1 MDNIKL
7 LRSEID
13 EINNE
18 LINLLIR
25 RHEVSKKIGREKYK
39 LGIPVYD
46 PSREKNIFTNIEKS
60 RPNNYKYLIPIF
72 EEIIKQS
79 RLIQN

>member
-1 MDNIKL
+1 MDNISI

-18 LINLLIR
+18 LTILLIR
-25 RHEVSKKIGREKYK
+25 RHEVSKKIGREKHK

-60 RPNNYKYLIPIF
+60 RPNNCKYLIPIF